1 MLFLEKLKESLV
13 SVIPVLLLVLAL
25 HLTVVPLGPAFPQ
38 FLAGSVLLIL
48 GLTVFLVGAE
58 VGVLPVGQKTGAAL
72 TSRRNLPLMLG
83 VGFLVGFFITVA
95 EPDVWVLAAQVAGVA
110 PGIRPLMLVSMIAVG
125 VGLFVALAMGRI
137 VLQVSLRLLL
147 VLFYLL
153 VFTCAALTAPS
164 FVGIGFD
171 AGGATTGPMTVPFIM
186 ALGVGVAAVRGGRS
200 AHDSFGFVGLASIGP
215 IIAVLIMGMLF
226 TGGGGQAEED
236 AAASVSRSLAGH
248 FLHLVPE
255 VAREVIT
262 ALGPLVVLF
271 VLFQLFLL
279 HMPPAGVGRMIRGL
293 IYTFLGLMCFFV
305 GVKGGFMPV
314 GTALG
319 GLLAEGARGLLIP
332 VGLLTGMVVVCAE
345 PAVWVL
351 TAQVEQV
358 SGGHIRRSL
367 MLGTLSL
374 GVGVAVAIAM
384 FRVGTGASIWWFLI
398 PGYALALSLTF
409 FCPQMFTAI
418 AFDSGGVASG
428 PMASTFILAFALGA
442 SRALGGNPITD
453 AFGVIAMIAMTPL
466 IAIQVLGIL
475 FHRKELA
482 AQKRAGRPQVV
493 PAPNEA
499 PGETLKERS

>member
-1 MLFLEKLKESLV
+1 MLFLEKFKESLI
-13 SVIPVLLLVLAL
+13 SVIPIMGLVLLL
-25 HLTVVPLGPAFPQ
+25 HLTVAPLGPALPQ
-38 FLAGSVLLIL
+38 FLIGGVLLIL
-48 GLTVFLVGAE
+48 GLSIFLVGTE

-72 TSRRNLPLMLG
+72 TSRRNLSLMLV

-110 PGIRPLMLVSMIAVG
+110 PDIQSVMLVSMIAVG
-125 VGLFVALAMGRI
+125 VGFFVAVAMGRI
-137 VLQVSLRLLL
+137 ILQVPLRLLL
-147 VLFYLL
+147 LVFYLL
-153 VFTCAALTAPS
+153 VFICAVATEPA

-186 ALGVGVAAVRGGRS
+186 ALGVGVAAVRGGR
-200 AHDSFGFVGLASIGP
+200 AADDSFGFVGLASIGP
-215 IIAVLIMGMLF
+215 IIAVLIMGTF
-226 TGGGGQAEED
+226 FYGGSQATSAPTEAVEL
-236 AAASVSRSLAGH
+236 SLVGH

-255 VAREVIT
+255 VTREVII

-271 VLFQLFLL
+271 FLFQLFLL
-279 HMPPAGVGRMIRGL
+279 HMPPSGVARMVKGL
-293 IYTFLGLMCFFV
+293 IHTFLGLICFFV
-305 GVKGGFMPV
+305 GVKGGFIPV

-319 GLLAEGARGLLIP
+319 GFIAGDYSCALIP

-351 TAQVEQV
+351 TDQVEQV
-358 SGGHIRRSL
+358 SGGHIRKRL
-367 MLGTLSL
+367 MLGTLSR

-384 FRVGTGASIWWFLI
+384 FRVSTGVSIWYFLV
-398 PGYALALSLTF
+398 PGYLLALSLTF

-428 PMASTFILAFALGA
+428 PMASTFILAFTLGA
-442 SRALGGNPITD
+442 SSTLGGNPITD

-475 FHRKELA
+475 FHRKVQQEAL
-482 AQKRAGRPQVV
+482 KRVGQAPDV
-493 PAPNEA
+493 PAA
-499 PGETLKERS
+499 SSVLKENP